1 MLQGGV
7 GGQDGVVGLDHG
19 SGHLRSGVDGELQ
32 LGLLAIIHRET
43 LHQQGGKSRAG
54 ASSEGMEEK
63 ESLKTGAL
71 VSKLTDTVQDKVDN
85 LLSDGVVAPGIVVSG
100 VLLAVDELLRVVEL
114 TVCSDTGLVNDGG
127 LEVHEHSPGH
137 VLARP
142 SLGKE
147 GLEGVIAKGLVAGHA
162 AIRLDAVLKA
172 VELPAGVTDLDTS
185 LANMDRNTLTLKKE

>member
-1 MLQGGV
+1 VLQGGV
-7 GGQDGVVGLDHG
+7 SGQDRVVGLDHG
-19 SGHLRSGVDGELQ
+19 SGHLRSRVDGELQ

-43 LHQQGGKSRAG
+43 LHQQGRKSRAG

-71 VSKLTDTVQDKVDN
+71 VSKLTDTVQDKIDN

-100 VLLAVDELLRVVEL
+100 VLLAVDKLLRVVEL
-114 TVCSDTGLVNDGG
+114 LVSSHSGFIDDSRLKINK
-127 LEVHEHSPGH
+127 HSPGH

-172 VELPAGVTDLDTS
+172 VELPAGVTDLATS
-185 LANMDRNTLTLKKE
+185 LANMDGDTLTHVD